1 MTVDLKVNTAVLRL
15 TKIIAVRARRTN
27 DGATI
32 AVTAAIVTVV
42 TTGATVVAVEA
53 TAVEVTAVAGIVAED
68 DTAPTARV
76 AADPKRD
83 AKAPP
88 GGNASGGATNWTGLS
103 AARRY
108 PMPVRAAW
116 SLHRLRKRRRSRSLV

>member
-88 GGNASGGATNWTGLS
+88 GGNASGGAAPTADTI
-103 AARRY
+103 ATTT
-108 PMPVRAAW
+108 PVVPLPPAW